1 MTSLSADFSKDS
13 SVSCSLQG
21 ENECLIT
28 FLLTTDNEGKTVI
41 HSINEKGGWLAF
53 LVSDKRYYMGKE
65 KTTRKIL
72 WVACQERHFQ
82 IFDFP
87 MTERYLLKGLVC
99 SNVSY

>member
-1 MTSLSADFSKDS
+1 MNALLHSYL
-13 SVSCSLQG
+13 LQ
-21 ENECLIT
+21 IMK
-28 FLLTTDNEGKTVI
+28 GKPSFTASMRKV
-41 HSINEKGGWLAF
+41 GGLPS

-65 KTTRKIL
+65 KTTRTIL